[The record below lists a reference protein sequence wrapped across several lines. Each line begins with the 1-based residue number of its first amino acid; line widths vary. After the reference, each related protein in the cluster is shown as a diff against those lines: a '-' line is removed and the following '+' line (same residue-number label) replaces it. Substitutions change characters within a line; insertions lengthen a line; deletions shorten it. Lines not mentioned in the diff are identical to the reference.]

1 MAFFFVLTK
10 LSAPSG
16 PPVGLVGSARSA
28 SQIMIQWQ
36 PPDEEHRNGM
46 ITGYM
51 VRYRLHGYGDN
62 SPWSYRN
69 ITNEVKITIK
79 NPFFLFYSQLVFC
92 LCFVPTESTELFDR
106 GFNHLERLRNSNGC
120 I

>member
-1 MAFFFVLTK
+1 MVIFVLTK
-10 LSAPSG
+10 FSAPSG

-69 ITNEVKITIK
+69 ITNEVKTQHQYYFVFI
-79 NPFFLFYSQLVFC
+79 LFSDN
-92 LCFVPTESTELFDR
+92 LCVYFTTESSKLF
-106 GFNHLERLRNSNGC
+106 N
-120 I
+120 

>member
-1 MAFFFVLTK
+1 MVIFVLTK
-10 LSAPSG
+10 FSAPSG

-69 ITNEVKITIK
+69 ITNEVKTQHQYYFVFI
-79 NPFFLFYSQLVFC
+79 LFSDN
-92 LCFVPTESTELFDR
+92 LCVYFTTESAKLF
-106 GFNHLERLRNSNGC
+106 N
-120 I
+120 